1 MIVTLYCYWVKEK
14 FIEGQKFRCAVGCQC
29 ARMPEGYQMISTLDD
44 GHYNSQASAEACQ
57 IECQNTNG
65 CEYWTWDP
73 GKGYQNSNRNYTV
86 GTAEVVT
93 LTIRVTLPN
102 SRNPTV

>member
-1 MIVTLYCYWVKEK
+1 MVL
-14 FIEGQKFRCAVGCQC
+14 
-29 ARMPEGYQMISTLDD
+29 TLDD

-73 GKGYQNSNRNYTV
+73 SMGLSIKILSKIRLFLIEIHKEFYDNSAV
-86 GTAEVVT
+86 
-93 LTIRVTLPN
+93 I
-102 SRNPTV
+102 

>member
-1 MIVTLYCYWVKEK
+1 MV
-14 FIEGQKFRCAVGCQC
+14 
-29 ARMPEGYQMISTLDD
+29 STLDD

-73 GKGYQNSNRNYTV
+73 GKGYLNSKFK
-86 GTAEVVT
+86 
-93 LTIRVTLPN
+93 LF
-102 SRNPTV
+102 